1 MRGLGVFHSRTG
13 EKMFKTHRQLIEAVQ
28 QDAVLPEL
36 QESRGFRFGYPKAL
50 GNHTIQAMEDGWEWA
65 EKYGFKDLDE
75 AKDDI
80 QKAIELWAGELL
92 ENAQELG
99 KAAKS
104 KKLGVNRGLD
114 SRLTKGVMENSGD
127 VAFFVGALSWVLM
140 EIKNKG

>member
-1 MRGLGVFHSRTG
+1 
-13 EKMFKTHRQLIEAVQ
+13 
-28 QDAVLPEL
+28 
-36 QESRGFRFGYPKAL
+36 
-50 GNHTIQAMEDGWEWA
+50 MEDGWEWA

>member
-1 MRGLGVFHSRTG
+1 
-13 EKMFKTHRQLIEAVQ
+13 MFKTHRQLIEAVQ

>member
-1 MRGLGVFHSRTG
+1 
-13 EKMFKTHRQLIEAVQ
+13 MFKTHRQLIEAVQ

-50 GNHTIQAMEDGWEWA
+50 GHHAIQAMEDGWEWA

-75 AKDDI
+75 AKDNI
-80 QKAIELWAGELL
+80 QKAIELWAGDLL

-114 SRLTKGVMENSGD
+114 SRLTKDVMKNSGD